1 MKNRINLYSAEMQP
15 QLQVLSL
22 HSALVV
28 WLICALVL
36 FVIYFFQFNQ
46 NQQLQ
51 DEFAELNAQ
60 KKQQSLLVENMLAEL
75 GKRQN
80 DQKLLDEIEQKL
92 ILVRLKRQIVNEL
105 SGQENLKSNGFS
117 QLMLDLANN
126 HETGLWLTQIS
137 LNERKTI
144 IKGAALESSS
154 IPKWVNKLGL
164 SAYFKG
170 QNFASTKLYRDEQ
183 QQLFF
188 ILASD
193 YSDAKKGTSNNE
205 Q

>member
-1 MKNRINLYSAEMQP
+1 MQP

-22 HSALVV
+22 HSALAV
-28 WLICALVL
+28 WLICALFL
-36 FVIYFFQFNQ
+36 FVIYFFQYNQ
-46 NQQLQ
+46 NQQLEA
-51 DEFAELNAQ
+51 EFAELNAQ
-60 KKQQSLLVENMLAEL
+60 NKQQTQLVENMLAEL

-80 DQKLLDEIEQKL
+80 DQKLLDKIEQKL
-92 ILVRLKRQIVNEL
+92 ILVRLKRRVVNEL

-126 HETGLWLTQIS
+126 HESGLWLTRIS
-137 LNERKTI
+137 LNERKSI
-144 IKGAALESSS
+144 IQGSALESAS

-164 SAYFKG
+164 STYFKG
-170 QNFASTKLYRDEQ
+170 QNFASTRLYRDEQ

-193 YSDAKKGTSNNE
+193 YSDAKNGTSTNE
-205 Q
+205 